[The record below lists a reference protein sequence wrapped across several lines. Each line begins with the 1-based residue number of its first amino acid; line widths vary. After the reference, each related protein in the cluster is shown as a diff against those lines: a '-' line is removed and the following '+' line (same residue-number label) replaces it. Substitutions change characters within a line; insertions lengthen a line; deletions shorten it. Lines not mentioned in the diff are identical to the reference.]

1 MVEKKNLKDFQEFSE
16 EKFTKRVIYNQG
28 EGTAFVLNFMPGQA
42 LPKHKHPGTELYLQV
57 LQGEG
62 TLIMDGNES
71 HIDYGDIVYCVGEEE
86 LAFENNS
93 DQKTSLYVVLGKI
106 PSKEFAENI

>member
-1 MVEKKNLKDFQEFSE
+1 MEKKNLKDFQEFNE
-16 EKFTKRVIYNQG
+16 ERFTKRVIYNHG

-42 LPKHKHPGTELYLQV
+42 LPPHKHPGTELYLEV

-62 TLIMDGNES
+62 TLIMDGISNQVVQS
-71 HIDYGDIVYCVGEEE
+71 DIVYCVGEEE
-86 LAFENNS
+86 LAFENTGS
-93 DQKTSLYVVLGKI
+93 ESTSLYVVLGKI